1 MKINKT
7 IPKDKSNYTYYD
19 DIGLDL
25 KCTKP
30 LLIILKE
37 GYPRFEV
44 GVYVHTRKDWLD
56 KMSYHIE
63 TDNVLGWIDFEEF
76 LPAKE
81 IKTENFLEN
90 KK

>member
-19 DIGLDL
+19 DVGLDL

-44 GVYVHTRKDWLD
+44 GVYTHSKKEWTDRMGYYIEKDN
-56 KMSYHIE
+56 I
-63 TDNVLGWIDFEEF
+63 LGWIDFDEY
-76 LPAKE
+76 LD
-81 IKTENFLEN
+81 
-90 KK
+90 KKVFC

>member
-19 DIGLDL
+19 SIGLDL

-37 GYPRFEV
+37 GYPKFQV
-44 GVYVHTRKDWLD
+44 GVYVHSRKDWLD
-56 KMSYHIE
+56 EMSY
-63 TDNVLGWIDFEEF
+63 
-76 LPAKE
+76 
-81 IKTENFLEN
+81 
-90 KK
+90 

>member
-19 DIGLDL
+19 SIGLDL

-37 GYPRFEV
+37 GYPRFQV
-44 GVYVHTRKDWLD
+44 GVYVHSKKDWLD
-56 KMSYHIE
+56 EMSYHIE
-63 TDNVLGWIDFEEF
+63 PDNVIGWVDFEEY
-76 LPAKE
+76 LKE
-81 IKTENFLEN
+81 MVMMFIWNYL
-90 KK
+90 

>member
-1 MKINKT
+1 MKVNKT

-30 LLIILKE
+30 LLIVLKE

-63 TDNVLGWIDFEEF
+63 TDNVLGWIDFEDF
-76 LPAKE
+76 LPEEE
-81 IKTENFLEN
+81 IKTENTLAES
-90 KK
+90 K

>member
-19 DIGLDL
+19 DVGLDL

-44 GVYVHTRKDWLD
+44 GVYVHSRKDWLD
-56 KMSYHIE
+56 RMCFHIE
-63 TDNVLGWIDFEEF
+63 SDNVIGWID
-76 LPAKE
+76 LDE
-81 IKTENFLEN
+81 ILAEK
-90 KK
+90 